1 MHHERI
7 FGHISRDE
15 FVGREAELR
24 QVLSYATESPTNR
37 LLVAAAPNSGG
48 SEFLRQAYDELF
60 FRRTQAVPFYFAFP
74 SRTGRLADVAVEF
87 FRAFV
92 QQYVAYR
99 RVDPSLCR
107 IQLTLPEIVELT
119 LPTDYDAVTSLLEIF
134 EREQSLSDEA
144 ALFKLCLSAPQKLA
158 GATRR
163 PVLPLIDSLKLA
175 GEPSDSAYLAHLAK
189 TFVRRGEPGVFVALR
204 RQMPL
209 LSHVA
214 GADLDAVETVR
225 LDYLEESD
233 ANMLL
238 NSMARSARVE
248 SNEQTRDL
256 IVQQLRGSPF
266 FLAALT
272 YAAREKR
279 IAVTTFLDCQ
289 KLYVDELLGGR
300 IDRHFSHLLS
310 QIAPLTQTRRTLVRV
325 LYESGS
331 GETRKASVWTWKKRL
346 GVEGAE
352 FDRMI
357 DLLHVY
363 ELANASGATVELNAQ
378 PSVWMDYLQA
388 HYQLDVAGEARALTV
403 ANTLLNSLKRAPQ
416 TMRRKYR
423 RDAAIGVKDILGRF
437 NCQEIPA
444 SLLDYNRFAAA
455 HTGVDPDALNS
466 ALDAETEIVRLPQM
480 VSAVDCSAVVT
491 TVPTEEGRCALGHG
505 FDAAEYV
512 DENEIVWIAAEIE
525 SKLEA
530 SAELTAEWCE
540 RLERIAREAK
550 LRRFRLWLVSP
561 EGFSNEAAK
570 VLHQHHAYSSSRQQ
584 IDLLSGRLQ
593 TSSDLPAR
601 ADEYEMV
608 IPMGTDTE
616 LIAAHTVE
624 QIARRI
630 KFGPEAINQIKLAL
644 VEACINATEHSLSP
658 DRKIYQ
664 RFRVEADKLTVTVAS
679 RGIVS
684 ANIPDQNGA
693 ANDNGKNR
701 RGWGLKLIRAL
712 MDEVEFERVD
722 DGTQLRMTKYL
733 RSSA

>member
-24 QVLSYATESPTNR
+24 QVLSYAAQSPTNR

-74 SRTGRLADVAVEF
+74 SRTGRLAEVAVEF

-134 EREQSLSDEA
+134 EREQALSDEA

-158 GATRR
+158 GATKR
-163 PVLPLIDSLKLA
+163 PVLPLIDCLKLA
-175 GEPSDSAYLAHLAK
+175 SEPSESAYLAYIAK
-189 TFVRRGEPGVFVALR
+189 TFVRRGEPGVFAALR

-214 GADLDAVETVR
+214 GADLDAVETVH
-225 LDYLEESD
+225 LDYLAESD

-238 NSMARSARVE
+238 NSMARSARVK

-300 IDRHFSHLLS
+300 IDRHFSHLLN
-310 QIAPLTQTRRTLVRV
+310 QIAPLTQTRRTLLRV
-325 LYESGS
+325 LYESGL
-331 GETRKASVWTWKKRL
+331 GEPRKASVWTWKKRL
-346 GVEGAE
+346 GVESAE

-357 DLLHVY
+357 DSLHVY
-363 ELANASGATVELNAQ
+363 ELANSSGATVELNAQ

-388 HYQLDVAGEARALTV
+388 RYQLDVAGEARALTV

-455 HTGVDPDALNS
+455 HTGVDTDALNS
-466 ALDAETEIVRLPQM
+466 ALDAETDIVRLPQI

-550 LRRFRLWLVSP
+550 LNRFRLWLVSP

-593 TSSDLPAR
+593 TSSELPAL

-664 RFRVEADKLTVTVAS
+664 RFRVEGDKLTVTVAS
-679 RGIVS
+679 RGVVS
-684 ANIPDQNGA
+684 ANIPNKNGA

-733 RSSA
+733 RSSS